1 MPYRNS
7 NYTAFYVDE
16 SQINKYT
23 GAHFARDFCYYQLL
37 KSWKRE
43 DGSFSFIDAHGKT
56 YNVRDDSDWE
66 TTLKPRL
73 HERLRMS
80 KNIILILSDTT
91 VQSKALKEE
100 IEYGVDACG
109 LPVIVAYPEMD
120 FVGCGNQLSPRAIAR
135 WENLPCFKE
144 RVKNI
149 PTAHVPFKKELI
161 EKALPDPRFSVCS
174 KSENCIVGL
183 NTDYE
188 YAIYKMGQQIDAQ
201 LEGGG

>member
-7 NYTAFYVDE
+7 NYAAFYVDE

-56 YNVRDDSDWE
+56 YNVRNGSDWE

-73 HERLRMS
+73 HERLRIS
-80 KNIILILSDTT
+80 KNIILILSDAT
-91 VQSKALKEE
+91 VQSQALKEE
-100 IEYGVDACG
+100 IEYGIDVCA

-144 RVKNI
+144 RAKNI
-149 PTAHVPFKKELI
+149 PTAHVPFKKVLI
-161 EKALPDPRFSVCS
+161 EKALSDPRFSVCS
-174 KSENCIVGL
+174 KSENCTVGL
-183 NTDYE
+183 NSKYE
-188 YAIYKMGQQIDAQ
+188 FELNQFVNQ
-201 LEGGG
+201 L